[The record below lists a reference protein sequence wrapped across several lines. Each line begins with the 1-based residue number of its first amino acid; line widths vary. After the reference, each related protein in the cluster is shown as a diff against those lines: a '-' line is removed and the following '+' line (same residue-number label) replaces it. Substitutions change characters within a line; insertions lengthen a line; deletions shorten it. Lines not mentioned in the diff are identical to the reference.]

1 MINGVQFEEVQSLR
15 YLDVAL
21 SKDSRDRQN

>member
-15 YLDVAL
+15 YLGVAL
-21 SKDSRDRQN
+21 SKDGRDRQN